1 MRQASQNGTRVTTR
15 NNAGLTVRTARF
27 RALGILAAVAAFI
40 GCDGRSPFDTGNTSD
55 PPAAR
60 DAEEPQDRK
69 KAAFAFDL
77 GSPDT
82 ASGSTPDVPS
92 ASCTSFDDISAIA
105 GLIHTYANG
114 ESGKSLMA
122 EAMGG
127 GCGWLDYD
135 RDGRPDILIGQGG
148 DPSVVNR
155 ANEPSDRLFRNR
167 TDSGNAAFQDITDA
181 ARLKETGY
189 SQGVAIGDFDADGF
203 DDIYVTNASGNSLFH
218 NLGDG
223 TFIDVTNES
232 GTGDPRWSSSA
243 AWADLDGDN
252 DLDLYVCNYL
262 QYDILDPLP
271 CNNPQGEARICHP
284 RDIEPWPDA
293 CYINNGDGTF
303 RDAAIEMGLYGPG
316 NKGLGVAVADFTGD
330 GLVDLYVAND
340 TEANFLFANQGK
352 GQFEE
357 RAMVLGC
364 AVDRLGRTQAS
375 MGLAVGDYDNDGNL
389 DIYSA
394 HFYDESN
401 TLYRGLGSA
410 GFEDVTGLVG
420 LHTPTLP
427 RLGFGTVFCDFD
439 ADGFMDLF
447 IANGHIENYPGNP
460 LLAQQP
466 QLFEWNGASWHD
478 CSSMAGP
485 FFEIRQVAR
494 GVAMADHD
502 GDGDVDLA
510 VIHQNTPV
518 ALLENNA
525 DLGNWLGLEFVGT
538 TSNRRGIGCK
548 ATVRCADRVV
558 MQQLVAGTSYASTHQ
573 PRLFFGLGPQ
583 ADDDD
588 TTCDVEIAWPSG
600 IVQTLKG
607 VPVGQS
613 LTVTEPRQ

>member
-1 MRQASQNGTRVTTR
+1 M
-15 NNAGLTVRTARF
+15 
-27 RALGILAAVAAFI
+27 GILAAVAALC
-40 GCDGRSPFDTGNTSD
+40 GCDGRRPLEDESNPPPVAAAEQTRPGGQAKSP
-55 PPAAR
+55 
-60 DAEEPQDRK
+60 
-69 KAAFAFDL
+69 FAFDL
-77 GSPDT
+77 SKPKTEPVAAAAT
-82 ASGSTPDVPS
+82 ATCTP
-92 ASCTSFDDISAIA
+92 FDDVAETT
-105 GLIHTYANG
+105 GLIHVYDNG
-114 ESGKSLMA
+114 EGGKSLMA
-122 EAMGG
+122 EATGG
-127 GCGWLDYD
+127 GSGWLDYD
-135 RDGRPDILIGQGG
+135 RDGRPDILVGQGG
-148 DPSVVNR
+148 DPSVANR
-155 ANEPSDRLFRNR
+155 DNQPSDTLFRNLG
-167 TDSGNAAFQDITDA
+167 TAPGESQFVDVTAA
-181 ARLKETGY
+181 ARLSERGY

-203 DDIYVTNASGNSLFH
+203 DDIYVTNAGINRLFR

-223 TFIDVTNES
+223 TFVDVTQES

-243 AWADLDGDN
+243 AWADLDGDH

-271 CNNPQGEARICHP
+271 CNNAQGEARICHP
-284 RDIEPWPDA
+284 RDIDPWPDA
-293 CYINNGDGTF
+293 CFVNNGDGTF
-303 RDAAIEMGLYGPG
+303 REAAREMGLFGPG

-340 TEANFLFANQGK
+340 TEANFLFVNQGE
-352 GQFEE
+352 GRFEE

-401 TLYRGLGSA
+401 TLYRGLGTA

-439 ADGFMDLF
+439 ADGWMDLF

-466 QLFEWNGASWHD
+466 QLFEWTGSTWHD
-478 CSSMAGP
+478 CSTMGGP

-510 VIHQNTPV
+510 VMHQNTPV
-518 ALLENNA
+518 ALLENRA
-525 DLGNWLGLEFVGT
+525 ELGRWLGLEFVGT

-548 ATVRCADRVV
+548 AIVRCGDREVV
-558 MQQLVAGTSYASTHQ
+558 QQLVAGMSYASTHQ
-573 PRLFFGLGPQ
+573 PRLFFGLGPE
-583 ADDDD
+583 ADDAPVA
-588 TTCDVEIAWPSG
+588 CEVEVRWPSG
-600 IVQTLKG
+600 MVQTLDR
-607 VPVGQS
+607 VALGQT
-613 LTVTEPRQ
+613 LTVTEPMN

>member
-1 MRQASQNGTRVTTR
+1 MLRSVVNATGSVTLIQVSLV
-15 NNAGLTVRTARF
+15 GY
-27 RALGILAAVAAFI
+27 LAAVAALC
-40 GCDGRSPFDTGNTSD
+40 GCDGRRPSGPEESQKATQASGSD
-55 PPAAR
+55 DAGGGKAASS
-60 DAEEPQDRK
+60 
-69 KAAFAFDL
+69 AFAFDL
-77 GSPDT
+77 SKPSSPKAGSDSAVPVT
-82 ASGSTPDVPS
+82 CTP
-92 ASCTSFDDISAIA
+92 FDDVAEYS
-105 GLIHTYANG
+105 GLVHVYDNG
-114 ESGKSLMA
+114 ENGMSLMA
-122 EAMGG
+122 EATGG
-127 GCGWLDYD
+127 GSGWLDYD
-135 RDGRPDILIGQGG
+135 RDGHPDLHVGQGG
-148 DPSVVNR
+148 DPSVSVR
-155 ANEPSDRLFRNR
+155 DQEPSDRLFRNLPGEDGGSSFVDVTER
-167 TDSGNAAFQDITDA
+167 
-181 ARLKETGY
+181 ARLRETGY
-189 SQGVAIGDFDADGF
+189 SQGVAIGDFDDDGF
-203 DDIYVTNASGNSLFH
+203 DDIYVTNAGTNALFR

-223 TFIDVTNES
+223 TFVDVTDES
-232 GTGDPRWSSSA
+232 GTGDSRWSSSA
-243 AWADLDGDN
+243 AWADLDGDH

-284 RDIEPWPDA
+284 RDIDPWPDA
-293 CYINNGDGTF
+293 CFINNGDGTF
-303 RDAAIEMGLYGPG
+303 REAAREMGLFGPG

-330 GLVDLYVAND
+330 GLCDLYVAND
-340 TEANFLFANQGK
+340 TEANFLFVNQG
-352 GQFEE
+352 GGRFEE

-439 ADGFMDLF
+439 ADGYMDLF

-466 QLFEWNGASWHD
+466 QLFEWNGSSFHD

-502 GDGDVDLA
+502 GDGDCDLA
-510 VIHQNTPV
+510 VIHQNTPL
-518 ALLENNA
+518 ALLENQA
-525 DLGNWLGLEFVGT
+525 DLGRWLGLTFVGT

-548 ATVRCADRVV
+548 ATVRCGDRTVV
-558 MQQLVAGTSYASTHQ
+558 QQLIAGMSYASTHQ
-573 PRLFFGLGPQ
+573 PRLFFGLGPN
-583 ADDDD
+583 ADDAP
-588 TTCDVEIAWPSG
+588 TTCQVEITWPSG
-600 IVQTLKG
+600 IVQTLDA
-607 VPVGQS
+607 VALGQT
-613 LTVTEPRQ
+613 LTVTEPAAN

>member
-1 MRQASQNGTRVTTR
+1 MNSVNNAQASVLCTRLCV
-15 NNAGLTVRTARF
+15 
-27 RALGILAAVAAFI
+27 LGILAAVAALG
-40 GCDGRSPFDTGNTSD
+40 GCDGRRPSEAEQDPAKPAQSGQRGGSGSGQVASP
-55 PPAAR
+55 
-60 DAEEPQDRK
+60 
-69 KAAFAFDL
+69 FAFDL
-77 GSPDT
+77 SKPANPAGDS
-82 ASGSTPDVPS
+82 ASGDVTPVT
-92 ASCTSFDDISAIA
+92 CTPFDDVADFS
-105 GLIHTYANG
+105 GLMHVYLNG
-114 ESGKSLMA
+114 EAGKSLMA
-122 EAMGG
+122 EATGG
-127 GCGWLDYD
+127 GAGWLDYD
-135 RDGRPDILIGQGG
+135 RDGRPDIHLGQGG
-148 DPSVVNR
+148 DPSVADR
-155 ANEPSDRLFRNR
+155 TEEPSDRLFRNVR
-167 TDSGNAAFQDITDA
+167 GSEGEALFVDVTSLAHL
-181 ARLKETGY
+181 RETGY
-189 SQGVAIGDFDADGF
+189 SQGVAIGDFDDDGF
-203 DDIYVTNASGNSLFH
+203 DDIYVTNASRNALFR

-223 TFIDVTNES
+223 TFIDVTEES
-232 GTGDPRWSSSA
+232 GTGDVRWSSSA

-271 CNNPQGEARICHP
+271 CNNAQGEARICHP
-284 RDIEPWPDA
+284 RDIDPWPDA
-293 CYINNGDGTF
+293 CYVNNGDGTF
-303 RDAAIEMGLYGPG
+303 REAAREMGLFGPG
-316 NKGLGVAVADFTGD
+316 NKGLGVAIADFTGD

-340 TEANFLFANQGK
+340 TEANFLFVNQGE
-352 GQFEE
+352 GRFEE

-427 RLGFGTVFCDFD
+427 RLAFGTVFCDFD
-439 ADGFMDLF
+439 ADGLMDLF

-466 QLFEWNGASWHD
+466 QLFEWTGSTFHN
-478 CSSMAGP
+478 CSSQAGP

-518 ALLENNA
+518 ALLDNQAE
-525 DLGNWLGLEFVGT
+525 LGRWLGLQFVGT

-548 ATVRCADRVV
+548 AIVRCGDREVV
-558 MQQLVAGTSYASTHQ
+558 QQLVGGMSYASTHQ
-573 PRLFFGLGPQ
+573 PRLFFGLGPDT
-583 ADDDD
+583 DDDAVQ
-588 TTCDVEIAWPSG
+588 TCQVDIRWPSG
-600 IVQTLKG
+600 IVQTLDN
-607 VPVGQS
+607 VALGQT
-613 LTVTEPRQ
+613 LTVTEPAN